1 MANQIYY
8 YDYLNFEELIMKD
21 LSKVLE
27 WLPLVYIF
35 LLHISKGLLFGVIS
49 VVYIVLSIYLTIKYM
64 GTYNANRKDIK
75 KNQKI
80 NKLEY
85 YNFIDEKKQEIL

>member
-35 LLHISKGLLFGVIS
+35 LFAYFKKDYFFGVIS

-75 KNQKI
+75 KESKRLTN
-80 NKLEY
+80 
-85 YNFIDEKKQEIL
+85 